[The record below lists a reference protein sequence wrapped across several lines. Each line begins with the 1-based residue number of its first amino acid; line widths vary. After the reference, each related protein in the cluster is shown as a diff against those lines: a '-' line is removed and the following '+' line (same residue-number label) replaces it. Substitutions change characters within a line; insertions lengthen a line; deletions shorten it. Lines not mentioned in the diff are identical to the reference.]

1 MVGCASTELVATIS
15 ASPPLNVYGE
25 SPRVGIAEEE
35 DGAAA
40 SSPPCAVVTG
50 VGVSRTGRGKGIST
64 AGVARSDDLKTISCD
79 GGGSDEDDTA
89 ALAALATLIVILV
102 AAAPPP
108 PIKARIA
115 EGLR

>member
-1 MVGCASTELVATIS
+1 MNI
-15 ASPPLNVYGE
+15 YGE
-25 SPRVGIAEEE
+25 SSHVVIAEED

-40 SSPPCAVVTG
+40 PSSPCAVVTG
-50 VGVSRTGRGKGIST
+50 VVSGSPTDRGVPT
-64 AGVARSDDLKTISCD
+64 ARVARSNDLKTISYD
-79 GGGSDEDDTA
+79 DGGSDEDDTA
-89 ALAALATLIVILV
+89 AVAALATLIVILV

>member
-1 MVGCASTELVATIS
+1 MATIS
-15 ASPPLNVYGE
+15 ASSPLNVYGE
-25 SPRVGIAEEE
+25 SSHVVIAEED

-40 SSPPCAVVTG
+40 SSTPCAVVTG
-50 VGVSRTGRGKGIST
+50 VSVSPTDSGVPT
-64 AGVARSDDLKTISCD
+64 ARVARSDDLKTVSFD
-79 GGGSDEDDTA
+79 GSGSDEDDTA
-89 ALAALATLIVILV
+89 ASTALATLIVILV

>member
-1 MVGCASTELVATIS
+1 VVDYARTEPVATTS

-25 SPRVGIAEEE
+25 SPRVGITEEE

-40 SSPPCAVVTG
+40 ASPPCAVVTG
-50 VGVSRTGRGKGIST
+50 AGVSITDSGVPAAR
-64 AGVARSDDLKTISCD
+64 VARSDDLKTISCD

-89 ALAALATLIVILV
+89 AFTALATLIVILV